1 VAATPDARDTV
12 IVRALGRVA
21 YDAAWRAMRAF
32 TAARTD
38 STPDEIW
45 LLDHPPVYTMGLRG
59 RHGTE
64 RARNGVPLVYT
75 DRGGDMTYHGPG
87 QLVAYVLMDLRRR
100 GWGVRTLVRAL
111 EQAVLDL
118 LAAHGVGAARRTGA
132 PGVYVEGKKIAAL
145 GLRVRQGRSYHG
157 LALNVSMD
165 LAPFTHIDP
174 CGYPGLA
181 VTQLADLGLAAD
193 MQQAEHR
200 LRARLVDA
208 LGYNAAQKP
217 HDDEVIRAALHG

>member
-1 VAATPDARDTV
+1 MAVSHDARDTV
-12 IVRALGRVA
+12 IVRAPGRVA
-21 YDAAWRAMRAF
+21 YDAAWRAMLAF

-45 LLDHPPVYTMGLRG
+45 LLEHPPVYTMGLRG

-64 RARNGVPLVYT
+64 RARHGVPLVYA

-87 QLVAYVLMDLRRR
+87 QLIAYVLMDLRRR
-100 GWGVRTLVRAL
+100 NWGVRTLVRAL
-111 EQAVLDL
+111 EQAVIDL
-118 LAAHGVGAARRTGA
+118 LAAHGVGAERRRGA
-132 PGVYVEGKKIAAL
+132 PGVYVGGKKIAAL
-145 GLRVRQGRSYHG
+145 GLRVRSGRSYHG

-181 VTQLADLGLAAD
+181 VTQLADLGLPAD
-193 MQQAEHR
+193 MQQAEQW
-200 LRARLVDA
+200 LRARLLPA
-208 LGYNAAQKP
+208 LGYNAAQ
-217 HDDEVIRAALHG
+217 DQRDEEMTRAALHG